1 MSFNVT
7 SMCCIT
13 IATIPE
19 QTSVGEGIAYVNVKK
34 VDCYVNMKVR
44 SLTYI
49 IDSLN
54 YKENTKEQC

>member
-7 SMCCIT
+7 SMCCNI
-13 IATIPE
+13 IARIPE
-19 QTSVGEGIAYVNVKK
+19 QTSAGEGIAYVNVKK
-34 VDCYVNMKVR
+34 VDCYVDMIVR